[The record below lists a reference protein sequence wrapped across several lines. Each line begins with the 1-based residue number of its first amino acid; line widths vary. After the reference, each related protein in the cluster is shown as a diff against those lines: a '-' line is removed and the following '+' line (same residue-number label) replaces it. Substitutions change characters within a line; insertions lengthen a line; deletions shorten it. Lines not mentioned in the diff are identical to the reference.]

1 MAKNAEKF
9 FEEKDEK
16 IIFKRFPG
24 HTAEEMSFY
33 AEKPLR
39 DQKPE
44 KVVIVAGTND
54 LTRDMFEKECVD
66 EFAVVESLMKI
77 GRTAREYGAKMI
89 HISSIMVRRGNW
101 YRGVVEKVND
111 LLYMACV
118 AENFLYMDQADITMA
133 HISSSDGVHLNSH
146 GTTILL
152 FNILSTFDTFDA
164 SFMDFKIDYEYPM
177 SIS

>member
-1 MAKNAEKF
+1 
-9 FEEKDEK
+9 
-16 IIFKRFPG
+16 
-24 HTAEEMSFY
+24 MSFY

-89 HISSIMVRRGNW
+89 HISSIMVRRGNR